1 MILPERPFLG
11 CQVVGDLSRLEGD
24 VVVLGIPYGVS
35 YGVDEDEQRGLA
47 TAPGAVREASQ
58 QFADDLTGHDFD
70 LGRAFL
76 RKGGPRLIDV
86 GDVPGVLGAGDENVR
101 RAGEALA
108 RIIRQRVMPLVIGGD
123 DSIPP
128 IIARALANH
137 GTFDVVTIDA
147 HLDFRDDFAG
157 ERFGRSS
164 PARRISE
171 LPQVKNVT
179 QIGLRGI
186 GGSGTREFEDARAA
200 GHRLITA
207 AEVHERGYRWLR
219 DQLPSGGDVFV
230 TIDCDGLDPSV
241 APGTGWPQ
249 PGGLSFRHVAAI
261 IVELSR
267 TSRIVGGDVVEL
279 LPPRDVNGLTALT
292 AVRLLMLLAASRGQ
306 AARDSS

>member
-123 DSIPP
+123 DSI
-128 IIARALANH
+128 
-137 GTFDVVTIDA
+137 
-147 HLDFRDDFAG
+147 
-157 ERFGRSS
+157 GRSS
-164 PARRISE
+164 LARWR
-171 LPQVKNVT
+171 T
-179 QIGLRGI
+179 
-186 GGSGTREFEDARAA
+186 
-200 GHRLITA
+200 TA
-207 AEVHERGYRWLR
+207 
-219 DQLPSGGDVFV
+219 PS
-230 TIDCDGLDPSV
+230 
-241 APGTGWPQ
+241 
-249 PGGLSFRHVAAI
+249 
-261 IVELSR
+261 
-267 TSRIVGGDVVEL
+267 TS
-279 LPPRDVNGLTALT
+279 
-292 AVRLLMLLAASRGQ
+292 
-306 AARDSS
+306 